1 MQNATRIS
9 RLILATSAAALL
21 CAAAPARAAE
31 PGPDTLPINV
41 IAVQTSDVDDQ
52 AEALT
57 KALRS
62 AVRLIPGWS
71 LGEGDYSLEVLTL
84 SLKCAEPP
92 DLNCQSRIADQIK
105 ADRYIW
111 GTLKKKDKKSGQVK
125 ADLNLWVRGKGTSKW
140 PVEYSA
146 NLTDQNDDSLKR
158 IAADAIGNLTGG
170 PPKGSIHVKAAG
182 VGGQVFVDGQPIGAL
197 KGGEGTFPLPAGPHK
212 VTVKAVGYA
221 DYDAQVV
228 VRPTGAPTEVNTT
241 LVSAGS
247 GPANWKRIGGFT
259 ALGVGVA
266 TAVVGFVSMAQVNG
280 AQSVLEGKSAGSD
293 GKMINYRDRVSPS
306 GDTCPA
312 GATGALGDACSK
324 GKTFQTVQIAMFPI
338 AAVAGG
344 LGIFMLATAG
354 KSAPPPGRTGWTV
367 LPQVG
372 PGAGKLDLTYTF

>member
-1 MQNATRIS
+1 M
-9 RLILATSAAALL
+9 ATSMRQMTMRVPSRALGLAA
-21 CAAAPARAAE
+21 
-31 PGPDTLPINV
+31 PGPDALPITV
-41 IAVQTSDVDDQ
+41 IAIQTSDVDDQ

-62 AVRLIPGWS
+62 AVRRMPGWS

-84 SLKCAEPP
+84 SLKCPEPP

-146 NLTDQNDDSLKR
+146 NLTDQNDDSLKK
-158 IAADAIGNLTGG
+158 IANDAIDNLTGG

-182 VGGQVFVDGQPIGAL
+182 VGAQVFVDGQPVGAL

-228 VRPTGAPTEVNTT
+228 VKPTGAPTEVNTT

-247 GPANWKRIGGFT
+247 GPANWKRIGGFA

-266 TAVVGFVSMAQVNG
+266 SAVVGFVSMAQVG
-280 AQSVLEGKSAGSD
+280 SAQKSLDDTRGTLGPNQDVCSNPVPAAGSAVD
-293 GKMINYRDRVSPS
+293 S
-306 GDTCPA
+306 
-312 GATGALGDACSK
+312 ACSK
-324 GKTFQTVQIAMFPI
+324 GKTFQTVQIAMFPV

-344 LGIFMLATAG
+344 VGIFLLATAG
-354 KSAPPPGRTGWTV
+354 KGAPAPNKTGFTV

-372 PGAGKLDLTYTF
+372 PGAGRLDVTYRF

>member
-1 MQNATRIS
+1 MQNATRMVF
-9 RLILATSAAALL
+9 ATTAAALL

-62 AVRLIPGWS
+62 AVRQIPGWS

-84 SLKCAEPP
+84 SLKCPEPP

-158 IAADAIGNLTGG
+158 IAADAISNLTGG

-182 VGGQVFVDGQPIGAL
+182 VGAQVFVDGQPIGAL
-197 KGGEGTFPLPAGPHK
+197 KGGEGSFPLPAGPHK

-247 GPANWKRIGGFT
+247 GPANWKRIGGFA

-266 TAVVGFVSMAQVNG
+266 TAVVGFVSMAQVNS
-280 AQSVLEGKSAGSD
+280 AQGILDQPGNRD
-293 GKMINYRDRVSPS
+293 GVSPS
-306 GDTCPA
+306 GDVCTAKA
-312 GATGALGDACSK
+312 GNTDVSGACSK
-324 GKTFQTVQIAMFPI
+324 GKTFQTVQIAMFPV

-344 LGIFMLATAG
+344 VGIFLLATAG
-354 KSAPPPGRTGWTV
+354 KSAPPPGKTGWTV

-372 PGAGKLDLTYTF
+372 PGSGKLDLTYTF